1 MNSPVANLLLPVP
14 SPDDRSNALLMHIL
28 AIFSGFL
35 APLLFFIIKRD
46 SPFVRFH
53 SLQALIWY
61 SASMVIFAVGML
73 LVFSSVFFSLAAH
86 PHPTPGEAPPFA
98 FFGIFGFVWLWGMG
112 GWVVNMILGIFY
124 GIKSNQG
131 EWACYPLIGKFVLR
145 QILPPQQVS

>member
-1 MNSPVANLLLPVP
+1 MNPPVANTSLPVP
-14 SPDDRSNALLMHIL
+14 SPDDRSNALLLHIL

-35 APLLFFIIKRD
+35 APLVFFIIKRD
-46 SPFVRFH
+46 SLFVKFH

-61 SASMVIFAVGML
+61 AAYMVVFVVGML
-73 LVFSSVFFSLAAH
+73 ITFSTMFFTLAQR
-86 PHPTPGEAPPFA
+86 PHPAPGGAPPLA

-112 GWVVNMILGIFY
+112 GWVVNVILGIVY

-145 QILPPQQVS
+145 QILPQQPVS

>member
-1 MNSPVANLLLPVP
+1 MNPPVANLSLPAP

-46 SPFVRFH
+46 SLFVKFH

-61 SASMVIFAVGML
+61 AAYVVIFVVGML
-73 LVFSSVFFSLAAH
+73 ITFSTMFFSIATH
-86 PHPTPGEAPPFA
+86 PRPAPGEAPPLA
-98 FFGIFGFVWLWGMG
+98 LFGIFGFVWLWGML
-112 GWVVNMILGIFY
+112 GWVVNVILGIVY
-124 GIKSNQG
+124 GIKANQG

-145 QILPPQQVS
+145 QILPLQQVS